1 MWRPGKKGEGE
12 KTVFRREGRAIC
24 LLAPP
29 CSSHFAGLGVYGT
42 HAAFPAVGCGR
53 VWAVGCTYVVVVAVF
68 FPSSHRAKHSFLL
81 LFLPPALKL
90 FFAQ

>member
-29 CSSHFAGLGVYGT
+29 PPPIL
-42 HAAFPAVGCGR
+42 PAWDYTEHMQLFRRWVVGGCG
-53 VWAVGCTYVVVVAVF
+53 VWGVRT
-68 FPSSHRAKHSFLL
+68 
-81 LFLPPALKL
+81 
-90 FFAQ
+90 